1 MPAILYLS
9 VCMFFGIQLVSFF
22 VPDIRRLFVGISFD
36 SERISSLPSFL
47 FLLPAG
53 FVIGTLSVTTVT
65 YYVALLIHPFTPAQ
79 MHPLYPSNILSLCL
93 FAYLGSLL
101 WQKSYVRKNRA
112 PKRDS
117 IMQRTARLPLF
128 DASFRNILP
137 IVIAL
142 LIIMAGAVYV
152 CFYTFNIQGDRLFV
166 APSVA
171 SDFAPNLALAS
182 SFSKGSNFP
191 TQYPHFPGD
200 QIQYHFLFFFL
211 CGNLNLLGLPMD
223 FAFNLPSILS
233 MLSALTLLSLL
244 AVLLSGRRLA
254 FVITPILVFFR
265 SALNIFHQLH
275 ALLVTQKIGFQ
286 AAIRAITKSSEWFVL
301 TDKDDWG
308 LWAINVYANQ
318 RHLMLGIA
326 FLLVLIILY
335 IPYVRR
341 MFLHMAKLK
350 SIPEK
355 LRCFFISR
363 DAWLPRQ
370 KDPLRPIMLIF
381 PGMLIALF
389 APFFHGSALISAM
402 LILLV
407 MAIFSESRLLY
418 LPVALIA
425 VGSSFLQ
432 SQILSGGSENVVS
445 LTVKPGFI
453 LLNPTFANASKY
465 LFQMGGV
472 TFILIPA
479 MIIGLMVYQFIA
491 KKNHYRVILA
501 IAFSAPLVFAFVMQ
515 VSVEML
521 ANHKFIQ
528 ITILF
533 YYMMIAGLL
542 SHLFC
547 LPIYFRSRQKSRTEA
562 SGNRRGMLMAPAA
575 CIALRSLSIIIGIS
589 IFVSMIGTGISEWFA
604 FHNRNTNK
612 MSVNLK
618 SDMVEWIDK
627 NTDPQSVFLTPNW
640 YLHTFFLSGRMSY
653 YGWPYYAWSAGH
665 DTQDR
670 MAMYEWILTGC
681 GGDTEL
687 FYAVCKQEN
696 IDYVLYNSE
705 LYGYLNGQGEHI
717 FNKPFFESNL
727 TPVATF
733 PDDSDTIIYSVK
745 RPV

>member
-1 MPAILYLS
+1 MPAILYLA
-9 VCMFFGIQLVSFF
+9 VCVFFGMQLISFF
-22 VPDIRRLFVGISFD
+22 VPDIRRLFVGISVD
-36 SERISSLPSFL
+36 SERISALPSFL
-47 FLLPAG
+47 FLIPAG

-79 MHPLYPSNILSLCL
+79 MHPLYPANILSLCL

-101 WQKSYVRKNRA
+101 WQKSYLRKKRA
-112 PKRDS
+112 LKRES
-117 IMQRTARLPLF
+117 VQQRTPRLPVF
-128 DASFRNILP
+128 TASTRNILP

-142 LIIMAGAVYV
+142 LIMIAGAIYV
-152 CFYTFNIQGDRLFV
+152 CFYTFYIKGDRLFV

-182 SFSKGSNFP
+182 SFSKGANFP

-200 QIQYHFLFFFL
+200 QIRYHFLFFFL

-233 MLSALTLLSLL
+233 ILSALTLLSLL

-254 FVITPILVFFR
+254 FVITPVLVFFR
-265 SALNIFHQLH
+265 SALNIFHQFY
-275 ALLVTQKIGFQ
+275 ALLVTQKLGLQ
-286 AAIRAITKSSEWFVL
+286 SAIRAITKSSEWFVL

-326 FLLVLIILY
+326 FLLVLAFLY

-370 KDPLRPIMLIF
+370 KDPLRPLLLLF
-381 PGMLIALF
+381 PCMLIALF

-407 MAIFSESRLLY
+407 MALFSESRLLY

-432 SQILSGGSENVVS
+432 SFILSGGSGNVVS
-445 LTVKPGFI
+445 LSLKPGFI
-453 LLNPTFANASKY
+453 LLHPTFANASKY
-465 LFQMGGV
+465 LIQMGGI
-472 TFILIPA
+472 TFILIPLL
-479 MIIGLMVYQFIA
+479 IIGLLVYQFIA
-491 KKNHYRVILA
+491 KKNPYRVILA
-501 IAFSAPLVFAFVMQ
+501 IAFSAPLVFAFLMQ

-533 YYMMIAGLL
+533 YYAVIAGLL
-542 SHLFC
+542 SRMFC
-547 LPIYFRSRQKSRTEA
+547 LPIYFRSRQKPRAEDSKR
-562 SGNRRGMLMAPAA
+562 RRGLLMAPAA
-575 CIALRSLSIIIGIS
+575 CIALRTLSIIVGIGI
-589 IFVSMIGTGISEWFA
+589 FASMIGTGVSEWYA
-604 FHNRNTNK
+604 FHNRNVNK

-618 SDMVEWIDK
+618 SDMVDWIDR
-627 NTDPQSVFLTPNW
+627 NTDPNAVFLTPNW

-681 GGDTEL
+681 GEDIEL
-687 FYAVCKQEN
+687 FYAVCEQEN
-696 IDYVLYNSE
+696 IDYILYNSE

-717 FNKPFFESNL
+717 FNKTFFESNL

-733 PDDSDTIIYSVK
+733 PEDGDTIIYRIQS
-745 RPV
+745 PN